1 MHDSRLCIGGF
12 TLANNVWSQTSV
24 LHSLRGTAAHWP
36 KLDENSSLPYA
47 YLHIMCTFTWNIVSQ
62 VVGSTPDW
70 EWTMICFRYFIAVC
84 VVTAHLLTG
93 PVFFKELVGP
103 IFQCL
108 NRSFN
113 SDCYEPY
120 LKFYLKVIDIML
132 YSTMEL
138 WFYGMIP

>member
-1 MHDSRLCIGGF
+1 
-12 TLANNVWSQTSV
+12 
-24 LHSLRGTAAHWP
+24 
-36 KLDENSSLPYA
+36 
-47 YLHIMCTFTWNIVSQ
+47 
-62 VVGSTPDW
+62 
-70 EWTMICFRYFIAVC
+70 MICFRYFIAVC

-138 WFYGMIP
+138 